1 MWVHTAYLWTDY
13 PSRESLSLRLLREE
27 KGWSGPAFCNS
38 SCWPLSGW
46 PTEKA
51 FTSSRTWRGQMTRSG
66 TTEIRCDYANF
77 CQRLNSYLFILVFLF
92 GIENGVTSWEQPC
105 ISTKQ
110 GPDTWGKKFSS
121 CRGDHQSPVNI
132 QVTRINTGVRQGPLK
147 VLKLSI
153 LWSPIFGIWV
163 LL

>member
-1 MWVHTAYLWTDY
+1 MSPHCLSLDGL
-13 PSRESLSLRLLREE
+13 SRESLSLRLLREE
-27 KGWSGPAFCNS
+27 KGWSGSAFCNS
-38 SCWPLSGW
+38 SCWPLWGW

-92 GIENGVTSWEQPC
+92 GVENGVTSWEQPC